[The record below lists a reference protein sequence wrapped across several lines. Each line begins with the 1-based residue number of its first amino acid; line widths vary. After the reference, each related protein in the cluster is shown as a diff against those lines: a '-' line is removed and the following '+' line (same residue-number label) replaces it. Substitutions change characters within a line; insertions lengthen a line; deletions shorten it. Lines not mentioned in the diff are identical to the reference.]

1 MSYKSKDL
9 SWLMSYKVNI
19 LATERVRTLERDRK
33 IDNLIRELSYRLIG
47 IFVRLVFSII
57 WMKFKN
63 G

>member
-9 SWLMSYKVNI
+9 SWLMSYKIVNI

-57 WMKFKN
+57 
-63 G
+63 

>member
-57 WMKFKN
+57 
-63 G
+63 